1 MNAVFKVDMSFT
13 PRKNTSVILSAKAGN
28 DLLTVQDFVR
38 YGVTKFNESGL
49 FYGHGTTSA
58 FDEAAF
64 MVLESLSLPI
74 DSLEPYWSARLTK
87 TERKHLTDLIHR
99 RVKTRLPAP
108 YLLNKAYIQGFPFYV
123 DERVLIPRSFIAE
136 ILCAE
141 GGFKLAGDYANVLSV
156 LDLCTGSGCLAIIAA
171 HIFPNATVDAAD
183 LSADAL
189 DVARQNVAAHGLE
202 GRVNLIE
209 GDLFA
214 PLQGRKY
221 DLIITNPPYVDAEG
235 MDHLPPEY
243 DHEPAMALAAGAD
256 GLDIVRRI
264 VDEAKEHLNPQGGML
279 CELGRCGPDLTAAYP
294 GVGFDWLDTENS
306 KGEVFW
312 ITQDRL

>member
-1 MNAVFKVDMSFT
+1 MKLSS
-13 PRKNTSVILSAKAGN
+13 PKNTDVILSSAAAN
-28 DLLTVQDFVR
+28 DLVTVQDFVR

-58 FDEAAF
+58 FDEAAY
-64 MVLESLSLPI
+64 MVLESLQLPI
-74 DSLEPYWSARLTK
+74 DSLDPYWTARLTK
-87 TERKHLTDLIHR
+87 NERRKITDLIHR

-136 ILCAE
+136 ILCAPE
-141 GGFKLAGDYANVLSV
+141 SFKPVGDYTNVLSV

-171 HIFPNATVDAAD
+171 HLFPNASVDAAD

-189 DVARQNVAAHGLE
+189 AVARRNVEAYGLE
-202 GRVNLIE
+202 GRIQLHQ
-209 GDLFA
+209 GDLFS
-214 PLQGRKY
+214 PLEGRKY
-221 DLIITNPPYVDAEG
+221 DLIITNPPYVDVEG
-235 MDHLPPEY
+235 MDHLPPEFE
-243 DHEPAMALAAGAD
+243 HEPAMALAAGAD

-264 VDEAKEHLNPQGGML
+264 VDEAKAYLNPNGGMI

-294 GVGFDWLDTENS
+294 GVDFDWLDTENS
-306 KGEVFW
+306 QGEVFW
-312 ITQDRL
+312 IKQERL